1 VAPQAQGI
9 RTAIAEES
17 TNVRRVWEAPPSRSE
32 GGASVSATVSSGK
45 RLDGSSA
52 TRQNGGH
59 EKTVAKVAPAWFRR
73 YTVGEERCGM
83 EHGGLKGD
91 KDR

>member
-1 VAPQAQGI
+1 MCLQDKRLTTSRQQEPGFWLPSSLGRAALV
-9 RTAIAEES
+9 S
-17 TNVRRVWEAPPSRSE
+17 T
-32 GGASVSATVSSGK
+32 TVSSGK

-59 EKTVAKVAPAWFRR
+59 EKTAAKVAPAWFRR
-73 YTVGEERCGM
+73 YTVGKERCGM

-91 KDR
+91 KGR